1 MCGICGEVAF
11 GGRPDPERVRA
22 MAASLAHRG
31 PDGEGLW
38 DGGEAV
44 LGHRRLKVID
54 LSDAAAQPMADPTGR
69 YLLAFNGEIYNFLEV
84 REALEGQGERFFT
97 RSDTEVLLRALVRWG
112 LDGLQRIDGMWAFA
126 LWDRQERTLLLSRDR
141 AGVKPLYWART
152 ARGAVFA
159 SEIPPLL
166 LHPEVGREIHPAA
179 LAEQVACR
187 YVLAPRTLL
196 RDVKKLPPGHL
207 LALSEGSARLFP
219 YWRLP
224 LGEPVRDGLPAD
236 EARRRFGS
244 LFEAAVRRQL
254 IADVKVGVLLS
265 GGVDSSALAA
275 AVRRAGS
282 GALHTF
288 TVAFAGKGAYDER
301 QYARAV
307 ARRLEADHH
316 ELVITPE
323 FFARSLGTVLD
334 RLDDPVADAAVLPL
348 FHVCGLARREV
359 TVLLSGQGADEILGG
374 YHLERVLAQIRAL
387 LRFRRLPGA
396 RRVAALLGRRDPKR
410 AYLLRWE
417 ELRSATPGQIPGRIR
432 YDLTLPL
439 EPARMASLLKDP
451 PPPPYDRTLDAF
463 YMEVPPHRGPL
474 DAILSVLF
482 KGWLADN
489 LLCHSDRMS
498 MAHSLEMRVPFL
510 DGPLVDFA
518 FSLPEERKVSGSC
531 TKAVLK
537 AYAVEAGI
545 PRSLAYRRKKGFPVP
560 WGAWVRGPL
569 RPFVEEVLEGAS
581 WMEPYFRKE
590 GLRAVL
596 REHLEGTDHGLLL
609 WNLVV
614 LAHWGGLLSRG
625 PKVG

>member
-22 MAASLAHRG
+22 MASALAHRG
-31 PDGEGLW
+31 PDGEGIW
-38 DGGEAV
+38 DGGEVV

-69 YLLAFNGEIYNFLEV
+69 FLLTFNGEIYNFLDV
-84 REALEGQGERFFT
+84 RKELEKRGERFRT
-97 RSDTEVLLRALVRWG
+97 HSDTEVLLMALAVWG
-112 LDGLQRIDGMWAFA
+112 LDGLERVDGMWAFA
-126 LWDRQERTLLLSRDR
+126 LWDRKERTLLLSRDR

-152 ARGAVFA
+152 AKGVVFA

-166 LHPEVGREIHPAA
+166 LHPEVGREIHPQA

-207 LALSEGSARLFP
+207 LALSDGAARLFP
-219 YWRLP
+219 YWRLS
-224 LGEPVRDGLPAD
+224 LSEPVQEEMSAK
-236 EARRRFGS
+236 EARIRFGS

-275 AVRRAGS
+275 AVRKVGS
-282 GALHTF
+282 QDLHTF
-288 TVAFAGKGAYDER
+288 TVAFDGKGAYDER
-301 QYARAV
+301 EYARVV
-307 ARRLEADHH
+307 ARRLDADHH
-316 ELVITPE
+316 EMVITPV

-348 FHVCGLARREV
+348 FHVCGLARQEV

-387 LRFRRLPGA
+387 LRFRRVPGA
-396 RRVAALLGRRDPKR
+396 RRLAAFLGRRDPKR
-410 AYLLRWE
+410 AYLLKWE
-417 ELRSATPGQIPGRIR
+417 ELRTASAGQLPGRIR

-439 EPARMASLLKDP
+439 EPALLATLLKDP
-451 PPPPYDRTLDAF
+451 PPPPYDRTLDAL

-518 FSLPEERKVSGSC
+518 FTLPEARKVAGSC

-545 PRSLAYRRKKGFPVP
+545 PHSLAYRRKKGFPVP

-581 WMEPYFRKE
+581 WMDLHFRRE

-596 REHLEGTDHGLLL
+596 REHLQGTDHGLLL
-609 WNLVV
+609 WNLTV
-614 LAHWGGLLSRG
+614 LAHWGRLLTAGPSR
-625 PKVG
+625 